1 MLPKSYSSVFAYV
14 CVCMCMCLRLYCLGQ
29 SRNCRL
35 RHHSVV
41 TNKEP
46 NLIPHA
52 VINKLMQYYTGM
64 RIFYRTLLSSACV
77 RESGSHFQIKNIQPY
92 TSGKRRCSE
101 EFRLHVSF
109 VRSYQCLQVHSLHTY
124 PTPIRLEFDSAIH
137 SHHRVLLPKH
147 KQYV

>member
-14 CVCMCMCLRLYCLGQ
+14 CVCARLRLYCLGQ

-52 VINKLMQYYTGM
+52 VINKLMQFYTGM
-64 RIFYRTLLSSACV
+64 GRFYRTLLPSAV
-77 RESGSHFQIKNIQPY
+77 
-92 TSGKRRCSE
+92 
-101 EFRLHVSF
+101 
-109 VRSYQCLQVHSLHTY
+109 
-124 PTPIRLEFDSAIH
+124 
-137 SHHRVLLPKH
+137 
-147 KQYV
+147 